1 LRELKKE
8 IDNMQKWLE
17 KNREKLQKD
26 FEVWLDNK
34 KRERGLI
41 NKGNEKA

>member
-1 LRELKKE
+1 
-8 IDNMQKWLE
+8 MQKWLE

-34 KRERGLI
+34 KKRKRI
-41 NKGNEKA
+41 N